1 MTPTG
6 VVLSFSFLI
15 HSVLGLQDKLA
26 LQKAAAEPKN
36 GAAKGLSP
44 AGGHIDL
51 QVDQVIQA
59 ENKTKDYTFQ
69 HSMSEH
75 TKMYAPCV
83 SSWAVSWLCQD
94 CNAKHSQQVLTS
106 ASFVQTIL
114 QAASQHVSISKM
126 YGGGHRLLLPVV
138 MKKSQ
143 TSLKKRTLSQGGC
156 CFGKCDR
163 I

>member
-1 MTPTG
+1 M
-6 VVLSFSFLI
+6 
-15 HSVLGLQDKLA
+15 LGLQDKLA
-26 LQKAAAEPKN
+26 LQKAAADTKD

-51 QVDQVIQA
+51 QVDQVIQK
-59 ENKTKDYTFQ
+59 ENETKDYTFQ

-75 TKMYAPCV
+75 TKIYAPCV
-83 SSWAVSWLCQD
+83 SSCAGSWLCQD

-106 ASFVQTIL
+106 ATFVKTKL
-114 QAASQHVSISKM
+114 QAASQQVSISKM

-138 MKKSQ
+138 IKKSQ

-156 CFGKCDR
+156 CFGKCNR
-163 I
+163 M